1 MKIKKGLCFTFLFL
15 QFITLQVLTANG
27 QSTSI
32 LVQQDSSIQ
41 SQTSINGHMVTGK
54 IITIKYNTM
63 SGNNPLKNQNWV
75 GIWQGSQILYDSPPL
90 HKAYILGT
98 TSSGDFA
105 FDSLSIQKNEYII
118 GLGNGSNTSTVS
130 ATLYFKAAA
139 EFFEPGLSFCTTLE
153 VLERGDN
160 YLVVKFNTP
169 LGNIPV
175 KNKNWIGVW
184 NGETFLSDC
193 KNLIKKQTVNSTV
206 SEDVIAINNLDL
218 IRGTW
223 YTITY
228 GTGPAWTDIVASYTF
243 INH

>member
-1 MKIKKGLCFTFLFL
+1 MKIKKGLCAIFLFL
-15 QFITLQVLTANG
+15 QFITLLVLTADG
-27 QSTSI
+27 QSLSI
-32 LVQQDSSIQ
+32 PVPQDSSIQ
-41 SQTSINGHMVTGK
+41 RQTSINGHMVTGK
-54 IITIKYNTM
+54 IITIKYKTM

-90 HKAYILGT
+90 RKAYILGT
-98 TSSGDFA
+98 TNSGDFA

-130 ATLYFKAAA
+130 ATLYFKAADK
-139 EFFEPGLSFCTTLE
+139 FFEPGLSFSTTLE

-160 YLVVKFNTP
+160 YLVIKFSTP
-169 LGNIPV
+169 LGNIPIR
-175 KNKNWIGVW
+175 NKNWIGVW
-184 NGETFLSDC
+184 NGETFLSDRS
-193 KNLIKKQTVNSTV
+193 NLIKKQTVNSTLN
-206 SEDVIAINNLDL
+206 EDVIAINNLQL

-228 GTGPAWTDIVASYTF
+228 GTGPASTEIIASYTF

>member
-1 MKIKKGLCFTFLFL
+1 MKIKKGLCAIFLFL
-15 QFITLQVLTANG
+15 QFITLQVLTADG
-27 QSTSI
+27 QSLSI
-32 LVQQDSSIQ
+32 PVRQDSSIQ
-41 SQTSINGHMVTGK
+41 RQTSINGHMVTGK
-54 IITIKYNTM
+54 IITIKYKTM

-90 HKAYILGT
+90 RKAYILGT

-105 FDSLSIQKNEYII
+105 FDSLSIQRNEYII
-118 GLGNGSNTSTVS
+118 GLGNGSNTGTVS
-130 ATLYFKAAA
+130 ATLYFKAADK
-139 EFFEPGLSFCTTLE
+139 FFEPGLSFSTTLE

-160 YLVVKFNTP
+160 YLVIKFSTP
-169 LGNIPV
+169 LGNIPI

-184 NGETFLSDC
+184 NGETFLSDRS
-193 KNLIKKQTVNSTV
+193 NLIKKQTVNSPLN
-206 SEDVIAINNLDL
+206 EDVIAINNLQL

-228 GTGPAWTDIVASYTF
+228 GTGPAFTEIVASYTF

>member
-1 MKIKKGLCFTFLFL
+1 MKIKKGLCAIFLFL
-15 QFITLQVLTANG
+15 QFITLQVLTADG
-27 QSTSI
+27 QSLSI
-32 LVQQDSSIQ
+32 PVPQDSSIQ
-41 SQTSINGHMVTGK
+41 RQTSINGHMVTGK
-54 IITIKYNTM
+54 IITIKYKTM

-90 HKAYILGT
+90 RKAYILGT
-98 TSSGDFA
+98 TNSGDFA

-130 ATLYFKAAA
+130 ATLYFKSADK
-139 EFFEPGLSFCTTLE
+139 FFEPGLSFSTTLE

-160 YLVVKFNTP
+160 YLVIKFSTP
-169 LGNIPV
+169 LGNIPI
-175 KNKNWIGVW
+175 KNKNWLGVW
-184 NGETFLSDC
+184 NGETFLSDRS
-193 KNLIKKQTVNSTV
+193 NLIKKQTVNSTLN
-206 SEDVIAINNLDL
+206 EDVIAINNLQL

-228 GTGPAWTDIVASYTF
+228 GTGPASTEIVASYTF

>member
-1 MKIKKGLCFTFLFL
+1 MKIKKGLCAIFLFL
-15 QFITLQVLTANG
+15 QFITLQVLTADG
-27 QSTSI
+27 QSLSI
-32 LVQQDSSIQ
+32 PVWQDSSIQ
-41 SQTSINGHMVTGK
+41 RQTSINGHMVTGK
-54 IITIKYNTM
+54 IITIKYKTM

-90 HKAYILGT
+90 RKAYILGT

-105 FDSLSIQKNEYII
+105 FDSLSVQRNEYII
-118 GLGNGSNTSTVS
+118 GLGNGSNTGTVS
-130 ATLYFKAAA
+130 ATLYFKAADK
-139 EFFEPGLSFCTTLE
+139 FFEPGLSFSTTLE

-160 YLVVKFNTP
+160 YLVIKFSTP
-169 LGNIPV
+169 LGNIPI

-184 NGETFLSDC
+184 NGETFLSDRS
-193 KNLIKKQTVNSTV
+193 NLIKKQIVNSTV
-206 SEDVIAINNLDL
+206 NEDVIAINNLQL

-228 GTGPAWTDIVASYTF
+228 GTGPAFTEIVASYTF